1 MFSRFVNRLKFTK
14 RFFCFSIIFLIFSQA
29 TPGYAKDIR
38 VGVIDIQAAVT
49 NTKEW
54 KKEFAAFKTKFQAEK
69 KKISRKENDL
79 KRMIENLNKQSMVL
93 SPEKKKKK
101 EEALIKEKKNF
112 ERHVQD
118 KNEEFA
124 KKEKIITS
132 KILKKMVKIVQ
143 GLGESKKFTMIL
155 EKKVGIYFDPSVDL
169 TSLAT
174 KTYNSKK

>member
-1 MFSRFVNRLKFTK
+1 MISRFVDTLNFMK
-14 RFFCFSIIFLIFSQA
+14 RVFYFSIIFLIFAQV

-49 NTKEW
+49 NTNEW
-54 KKEFAAFKTKFQAEK
+54 KKEFAEFKTRFKKEK
-69 KKISRKENDL
+69 EKISKKENNL
-79 KRMIENLNKQSMVL
+79 KRMIENLNKQSMIL

-101 EEALIKEKKNF
+101 EEALIKQKKDF

-124 KKEKIITS
+124 KKEKVITS
-132 KILKKMVKIVQ
+132 KILKKIVKN
-143 GLGESKKFTMIL
+143 LGESKKFTMIL

>member
-1 MFSRFVNRLKFTK
+1 MFSRFINTLKFTK
-14 RFFCFSIIFLIFSQA
+14 RFFYFSIMFLIFSQV
-29 TPGYAKDIR
+29 TPVYAKDIR

-49 NTKEW
+49 NTNEW
-54 KKEFAAFKTKFQAEK
+54 KKEFAEFKTRFKKEK
-69 KKISRKENDL
+69 EKISKKENNL

-101 EEALIKEKKNF
+101 EEALIKQKKDF

-124 KKEKIITS
+124 KKEKVITS

>member
-1 MFSRFVNRLKFTK
+1 MFRRFVNTLKFTK
-14 RFFCFSIIFLIFSQA
+14 RFFYFSIMFLIFSQA
-29 TPGYAKDIR
+29 TPVYAKDIR

-54 KKEFAAFKTKFQAEK
+54 KKEFAAFKTKFQKEK
-69 KKISRKENDL
+69 KKIFKKENEL
-79 KRMIENLNKQSMVL
+79 KKMIENLNKQSMIL

-101 EEALIKEKKNF
+101 EEVLIKQKKDF

-124 KKEKIITS
+124 KKEKGITS
-132 KILKKMVKIVQ
+132 KILKKMVKIVKD
-143 GLGESKKFTMIL
+143 LGESKKFTMIL

-169 TSLAT
+169 TSMAT
-174 KTYNSKK
+174 QTYNSRK

>member
-1 MFSRFVNRLKFTK
+1 MISRFVDTLNFMK
-14 RFFCFSIIFLIFSQA
+14 RVFYFSIIFLIFAQV

-49 NTKEW
+49 NTNEW
-54 KKEFAAFKTKFQAEK
+54 KKEFAKFKTRFKKEK
-69 KKISRKENDL
+69 EKISKKENNL
-79 KRMIENLNKQSMVL
+79 KRMIENLNKQSMIL

-101 EEALIKEKKNF
+101 EEALIKQKKDF

-124 KKEKIITS
+124 KKEKVITS
-132 KILKKMVKIVQ
+132 KILKKMVKIVKN
-143 GLGESKKFTMIL
+143 LGESKKFTMIL

>member
-1 MFSRFVNRLKFTK
+1 MFSSYVNTLKFVK
-14 RFFCFSIIFLIFSQA
+14 KFCCFSIIFLIFSQA
-29 TPGYAKDIR
+29 TPVYAKDIR

-54 KKEFAAFKTKFQAEK
+54 KKEFAAFKTKFQKEK
-69 KKISRKENDL
+69 KKIFKKENEL
-79 KRMIENLNKQSMVL
+79 KKMIENLNKQSMIL

-101 EEALIKEKKNF
+101 EEALIKQKKDF

-124 KKEKIITS
+124 KKEKVITS
-132 KILKKMVKIVQ
+132 KILKKMVKIVKN
-143 GLGESKKFTMIL
+143 LGESKKFTMIL

-169 TSLAT
+169 TSMAT
-174 KTYNSKK
+174 QTYNSRK